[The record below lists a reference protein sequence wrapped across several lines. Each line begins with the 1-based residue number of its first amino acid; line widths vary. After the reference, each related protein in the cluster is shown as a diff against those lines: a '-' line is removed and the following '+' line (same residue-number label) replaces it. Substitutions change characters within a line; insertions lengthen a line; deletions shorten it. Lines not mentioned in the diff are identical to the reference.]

1 MKEIVITFITPITIV
16 AIIFLC
22 GLLSARPKNKI
33 KYYFYALL
41 FLIIFSTPFSSFILS
56 YPLTSFGK
64 TITNKNLDNIK
75 AVIVLTAGIEK
86 DVLENWKP
94 SNNTINRT
102 LLGKKYS
109 DELSVPLVISGGL
122 TDSEVMSEA
131 ILVSNYLNLK
141 NSIIEQNSKNTYQSA
156 RNLESFCKKEMGPFL
171 LVTGSYHRLRSYLS
185 FKSHECNVLLI
196 QKSRNLKFS
205 LLYPSSYGIKLFEK
219 VIYEYAGLAYYLL
232 TNKIKPLVL
241 LDI

>member
-16 AIIFLC
+16 TIIFLC

-64 TITNKNLDNIK
+64 TITNKNQDGIK

-86 DVLENWKP
+86 DILENWKP

-122 TDSEVMSEA
+122 TDSEVISEA

-156 RNLESFCKKEMGPFL
+156 RNLESFCKKRIGPF
-171 LVTGSYHRLRSYLS
+171 SIR
-185 FKSHECNVLLI
+185 
-196 QKSRNLKFS
+196 
-205 LLYPSSYGIKLFEK
+205 
-219 VIYEYAGLAYYLL
+219 
-232 TNKIKPLVL
+232 
-241 LDI
+241 